1 MPLHRD
7 HDTSERGQILVIV
20 GAGLLVF
27 LFMVALVIDGGHA
40 WGQQRRTQNGTD
52 ASAEAGAVLLAK
64 NLPYHAAGAAPA
76 HSDAD
81 VLAAVNAIATEN
93 SITVDSAVYTDFS
106 GTEIGANV
114 GDLGSA
120 PPPANAEG
128 VKVTGSHEFDT
139 LLAGI
144 MGFDQLTAVS
154 DATASAGYV
163 VRQPGNGVLPLT
175 FPVTVP
181 YCDGTNNLV
190 PSTDPWTEEDEYI
203 LSLCSSGAGNVGW
216 LDWTPTSL
224 SDGCSGTGTAELVC
238 SIEEL
243 NNPELT
249 VPGWYYVA
257 QTGNVNS
264 GQVQTA
270 LEAYVGTP
278 VVIPLFDATCSSQP
292 PTATDVCTT
301 GPGTG
306 QNQWY
311 HFKNWISFT
320 INEVHIAGGNPAC
333 EASNGGTGCLI
344 GTFHQMFGPG
354 VIAAAS
360 GDEHP
365 LAEVGVQ
372 LID

>member
-1 MPLHRD
+1 MRRPFESSA
-7 HDTSERGQILVIV
+7 SESGQILVIV
-20 GAGLLVF
+20 GAGLLTF

-40 WGQQRRTQNGTD
+40 WGQQRNTQNGSD
-52 ASAEAGAVLLAK
+52 AAAEAGAVLLAK
-64 NLPYHAAGAAPA
+64 NLPYKSAGAAEA

-81 VLAAVNAIATEN
+81 VLAAINAVAAKN
-93 SITVDSAVYTDFS
+93 TVVVESAVYTDFS
-106 GTEIGANV
+106 GNELGVNV

-128 VKVTGSHEFDT
+128 VKVEASHEFDT

-144 MGFDQLTAVS
+144 MGFDRMTALA

-163 VRQPGNGVLPLT
+163 VRQPGNGVLPVT

-181 YCDGTNNLV
+181 YCDGTNSLV
-190 PSTDPWTEEDEYI
+190 PSTDPWTEDDEYI
-203 LSLCSSGAGNVGW
+203 LYLCSSGPGNVGW

-238 SIEEL
+238 SIEDL

-264 GQVQTA
+264 GSVDTA
-270 LEAYVGTP
+270 LEAYIGEP
-278 VVIPLFDATCSSQP
+278 VVIPLFDATCSSEP
-292 PTATDVCTT
+292 ASGTDVCTT
-301 GPGTG
+301 GEGSG

-311 HFKNWISFT
+311 HFNNWISFT
-320 INEVHIAGGNPAC
+320 IREVHVAGGNPAC
-333 EASNGGTGCLI
+333 NASNGATGCLI

-354 VIAAAS
+354 VIAPAS
-360 GDEHP
+360 GDENP
-365 LAEVGVQ
+365 LAQVGVQ